1 MLREMVLSGRFSSG
15 TYLPPVRELAKE
27 LEIPKSTV
35 HIVIGVISIL
45 ASLLLPS
52 LGKAK
57 ERVKAIHCLNN
68 QKQTGLAIQS
78 YMSDFS
84 FYFASSN
91 ASKWTTNLMLNSYL
105 SNGDI
110 LCCPSSK
117 VTRYA
122 DSASGWFTYGA
133 IYTNDASSCIQMSAP
148 QFAHASRVYMLG
160 CSLSIENK
168 KPMFR
173 MFAQDDVSENYGRPH
188 LIHQQ
193 KVNMYFLDGHAEG
206 KNMTTLRDVVQVPN
220 WVKYAADQ
228 SGSVYLKIY

>member
-1 MLREMVLSGRFSSG
+1 MTREIYKGRRVDF
-15 TYLPPVRELAKE
+15 TLIEL
-27 LEIPKSTV
+27 LV
-35 HIVIGVISIL
+35 VIAIIALL

-52 LGKAK
+52 LNKARM
-57 ERVKAIHCLNN
+57 RVKAIACLNN
-68 QKQTGLAIQS
+68 QKQCGLAIQS

-84 FYFASSN
+84 SYFASSN
-91 ASKWTTNLMLNSYL
+91 ASKWTTNLMLSGYL
-105 SNGDI
+105 SNGDA

-117 VTRYA
+117 IPRYA
-122 DSASGWFTYGA
+122 DSSSGWFTYGA
-133 IYTNDASSCIQMSAP
+133 IYTNDASNCLQMNAP
-148 QFAHASRVYMLG
+148 QFVQASRVYMLG
-160 CSLSIENK
+160 CSFSIGK
-168 KPMFR
+168 QSPVFR

-206 KNMTTLRDVVQVPN
+206 KNMITLKDVIQLPN